1 MFTVLFRAVAHARLV
16 LADRISHVL
25 SHCGAG
31 GLVGRSFSVRSL
43 QPVRIPV
50 AVRSR
55 AAVRA
60 LVIVLALLA
69 AGVPGRV
76 FAQPISEDEKQSILK
91 RTESI
96 IRSRAYASTADFA
109 KWPEMVEKYKD
120 RLDRA
125 DTVSSFS
132 NVLNRLMN
140 EFGISHLDVMTPK
153 MAEQRNK
160 TSQVGIGIK
169 HSGRG
174 EPFTEGLTIDQ
185 VIGGG
190 PAERADI
197 KDGDVILK
205 VDGTVLTTTDQLRGD
220 EGSVIVLTI
229 RRAAAG
235 AENKDGKIEDITVT
249 RGKFRTRDP
258 ESFAKIDD
266 DTSFIRIPSF
276 DNTYDRRRVESLFKQ
291 AADSKHLVIDLR
303 NNGGGATTNLGHFLG
318 MVLPRGTEYGTSVDR
333 DTSEK
338 YKEETGKDP
347 SDVLAVAAWSRDK
360 WKVRRNPIE
369 PFAGKVVVLINRA
382 SASASEIAAAALKEL
397 HDPPA
402 TLIGGRTAGAVLVAN
417 DVSLPDGFRMMVPI
431 SEYVTIKGRR
441 LEGNPLKPDVGG
453 PFSLERVGNKPETDE
468 VVKLALKE
476 LKKD

>member
-1 MFTVLFRAVAHARLV
+1 MLTVLSRAVVQTRLFLTNGFYRGLK
-16 LADRISHVL
+16 LAEPCEALNRLFCFQREHP
-25 SHCGAG
+25 
-31 GLVGRSFSVRSL
+31 F
-43 QPVRIPV
+43 RIPV
-50 AVRSR
+50 IVRSR
-55 AAVRA
+55 AAIRV
-60 LVIVLALLA
+60 LVIVLSLVA
-69 AGVPGRV
+69 ATVPGRA
-76 FAQPISEDEKQSILK
+76 FAQPISEGEKRSILS

-109 KWPEMVEKYKD
+109 KWPTMVERYED
-120 RLDRA
+120 RLAQA
-125 DTVSSFS
+125 DTVTKFS

-153 MAEQRNK
+153 MAEQRSK

-169 HSGRG
+169 HSGRS
-174 EPFTEGLTIDQ
+174 ESFPNGLLIDQ
-185 VIGGG
+185 IIGGG
-190 PAERADI
+190 PAERAGI
-197 KDGDVILK
+197 RDGDIIFK
-205 VDGTVLTTTDQLRGD
+205 VDGIELTTTDQLKGD

-229 RRAAAG
+229 RRAAG
-235 AENKDGKIEDITVT
+235 EKQEGKIEDIIVT

-266 DTSFIRIPSF
+266 DASFIRIPSF
-276 DNTYDRRRVESLFKQ
+276 DNTYDRRRVEFLFKQ
-291 AADSKHLVIDLR
+291 AASSKYLVIDLR
-303 NNGGGATTNLGHFLG
+303 SNGGGATTNLGHFLG

-338 YKEETGKDP
+338 YQKETGKDP
-347 SDVLAVAAWSRDK
+347 SDVLGVAAWSRDK

-369 PFAGKVVVLINRA
+369 PFAGKIVVLINRA

-402 TLIGGRTAGAVLVAN
+402 TLIGGKTAGAVLVAN

-441 LEGNPLKPDVGG
+441 LEGNPLKPDVGV
-453 PFSLERVGNKPETDE
+453 PFNLERVGNKPETDE
-468 VVKLALKE
+468 VVKRALKE
-476 LKKD
+476 LLKD

>member
-1 MFTVLFRAVAHARLV
+1 MFTVLFRTVAQARLV
-16 LADRISHVL
+16 LADRL
-25 SHCGAG
+25 SRVFSLSGAG
-31 GLVGRSFSVRSL
+31 GVLGCFFPGQSL

-50 AVRSR
+50 AARSR

-69 AGVPGRV
+69 VGVPGRV
-76 FAQPISEDEKQSILK
+76 FAQPITTDEKQSILK

-96 IRSRAYASTADFA
+96 LRSRAYASTADFA
-109 KWPEMVEKYKD
+109 KWPDMVEKYKD

-132 NVLNRLMN
+132 SVLNRLMN

-153 MAEQRNK
+153 MAEQRSK

-174 EPFTEGLTIDQ
+174 EPFPEGLSIDQ
-185 VIGGG
+185 IIGGG
-190 PAERADI
+190 PAERAGI
-197 KDGDVILK
+197 KDGDTILK
-205 VDGTVLTTTDQLRGD
+205 VDGTALTTTEQLRGE

-229 RRAAAG
+229 RRAAA
-235 AENKDGKIEDITVT
+235 ENQEAKLEDVT
-249 RGKFRTRDP
+249 IARGKFRTRDP
-258 ESFAKIDD
+258 ESFAKIAD

-291 AADSKHLVIDLR
+291 AADSKYLVIDLR

-338 YKEETGKDP
+338 YREETGKDP

-369 PFAGKVVVLINRA
+369 PFTGKVVVLINRA

-397 HDPPA
+397 HNPPA

-441 LEGNPLKPDVGG
+441 LEGNPLKPDIGG

-468 VVKLALKE
+468 VVKLALRE
-476 LKKD
+476 LRKD